1 MDCRWVT
8 FTCVWLAC
16 CQSWKLPRGNCPTW
30 RPYLATLQKLVEPDH
45 TQIEQNCSPQCSPSA
60 RSGESSANRD
70 SSNGIVNLLLIS
82 KGFSWE
88 YWCGILL
95 LRQVHLELDSL
106 RVVRNDFFCVRGK
119 QWVGAAWRQFFQYYI
134 AAKHSSWGAIRV
146 KAWLK
151 SEAEKDLQ
159 R

>member
-1 MDCRWVT
+1 MHACIPTRAPFEKLHLHMDCRWVT
-8 FTCVWLAC
+8 FMCVWLAC
-16 CQSWKLPRGNCPTW
+16 CQSWKLPRGNCPAW
-30 RPYLATLQKLVEPDH
+30 RPYLAILQKLVEPDH

-70 SSNGIVNLLLIS
+70 SSNGIVNLSLIS

-106 RVVRNDFFCVRGK
+106 RVVQNDFFVWEG
-119 QWVGAAWRQFFQYYI
+119 
-134 AAKHSSWGAIRV
+134 SSELERREGSFSNII
-146 KAWLK
+146 
-151 SEAEKDLQ
+151 
-159 R
+159 